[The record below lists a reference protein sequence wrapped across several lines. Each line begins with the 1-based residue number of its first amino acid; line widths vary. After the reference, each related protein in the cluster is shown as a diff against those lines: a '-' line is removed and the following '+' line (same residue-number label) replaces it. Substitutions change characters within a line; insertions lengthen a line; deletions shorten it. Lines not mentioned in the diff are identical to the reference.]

1 MPRRRRRRRRLLLAA
16 VLPVLAAAG
25 CGGSVDVNGQVGIT
39 VTEDGTPVAVVEICH
54 GSVVTLSVAGPN
66 RGQQPNEVHAE
77 LTADQ
82 PLQASTTVVLAEP
95 GAGWQGT
102 ALLPPLDDSLY
113 IVLAD
118 DREEHRQLQQADFT
132 PAELAALDPGT
143 VQYSEFVFGA
153 DDPLQSVQVPLAD
166 FRAIACRAR
175 G

>member
-1 MPRRRRRRRRLLLAA
+1 MPRRRLLLAA
-16 VLPVLAAAG
+16 VLAVLATAG

-39 VTEDGTPVAVVEICH
+39 VTEDGRPVAVLEICH
-54 GSVVTLSVAGPN
+54 GSVATLSVAGPN
-66 RGQQPNEVHAE
+66 QGQQPNEVHAE

-82 PLQASTTVVLAEP
+82 PVEASTTVVLAEP

-102 ALLPPLDDSLY
+102 PLLPPLDDSLY

-118 DREEHRQLQQADFT
+118 DREEGSQLQQADVT

-143 VQYSEFVFGA
+143 VQYADFVIGA
-153 DDPLQSVQVPLAD
+153 DDPLRSVQVPLAD